1 MKLLEREKLFS
12 NLKKCTFF
20 SNEVTFLGYVLTSNG
35 ISVDE
40 SKVEAIQ
47 S

>member
-1 MKLLEREKLFS
+1 MKVLEREKLFS
-12 NLKKCTFF
+12 DPKTCTFF
-20 SNEVTFLGYVLTSNG
+20 SNDVNFLGYVLTSNG